1 MLLQCTKLLRY
12 LDHQCL
18 LPRRKSDRESLTD
31 EFTLEDALGQAK
43 IDIVQ
48 YLESATQSGL

>member
-1 MLLQCTKLLRY
+1 
-12 LDHQCL
+12 
-18 LPRRKSDRESLTD
+18 LPRRKSDRESPTD
-31 EFTLEDALGQAK
+31 EFMLEEALGQAK